1 MRNIK
6 NIIFISLLLG
16 VVCLGKVILAEEM
29 VEEKAEIVDISIDE
43 VTQMALKDSLD
54 IQIAKFD
61 AYIKR
66 KSLKKAESIFDPL
79 LRGEAYYLDSEKD
92 QASSFL
98 GTKQIESNYG
108 LGLEKKYSTGTMLQ
122 FDAQSGGV
130 DSDYPFADINPY
142 SESSLGL
149 SLVQPLGKNFF
160 GLAER
165 KGIELN
171 KIDIENAEYTSLDEI
186 ENSLYRIQMAYW
198 SLVLR
203 CEEVR
208 IKKDMLNEAK
218 KLYGIY
224 QDKYK
229 LNLVEKS
236 DLLAIEAN
244 VKIRENDVLLADLER
259 QKANKEL
266 LFLLNKEDV
275 SICFSPT
282 DRLEIEPV
290 DVDLHQSLREALANR
305 RDYLR
310 SKNLI
315 KMNDLSIRIRDNS
328 LWPEIDLKASLVRNG
343 LDANFADSWGEVFSK
358 NQTEFFLG
366 LSVSRPLGNR
376 YAQAEREETELRKE
390 QLLLSLKQTER
401 FILKEVHNRV
411 NEVNTLRSNL
421 EKSYDILKLQR
432 DKLEEEKKRLR
443 YARTSSD
450 ILIRY
455 EEDVLN
461 AQISLA
467 LALFNYRQSVVNLDL
482 TRNTLLNKYWKGSL

>member
-16 VVCLGKVILAEEM
+16 VVCLGKVILAEEIR
-29 VEEKAEIVDISIDE
+29 EEKAEIVDISIDE
-43 VTQMALKDSLD
+43 VTQLALENSLD

-61 AYIKR
+61 AYIGR
-66 KSLKKAESIFDPL
+66 KAVTKAESIFDPL
-79 LRGEAYYLDSEKD
+79 LKGEAYYFDNRKD

-98 GTKQIESNYG
+98 GTKQIQSNYG
-108 LGLEKKYSTGTMLQ
+108 FRLEKEFATGTMLQ
-122 FDAQSGGV
+122 FDIQSGGV
-130 DSDYPFADINPY
+130 DSDSPFADINPY
-142 SESSLGL
+142 NESSLGL

-160 GLAER
+160 GLADR
-165 KGIELN
+165 KGIELS

-186 ENSLYRIQMAYW
+186 ENALYRVEMAYW

-203 CEEVR
+203 CEELR
-208 IKKDMLNEAK
+208 IKKDMLKEAK

-259 QKANKEL
+259 EKANQEL

-282 DRLEIEPV
+282 DRLEIEAV
-290 DVDLHQSLREALANR
+290 DVDLRESLREAIANR
-305 RDYLR
+305 RDYMRL
-310 SKNLI
+310 KNFI
-315 KMNDLSIRIRDNS
+315 RMNDLSVKIKDNS

-343 LDANFADSWGEVFSK
+343 LDDSFAESWGEVFQKS
-358 NQTEFFLG
+358 QTEFFLG

-376 YAQAEREETELRKE
+376 YARAELEETELRKE
-390 QLLLSLKQTER
+390 QLLLSLKQIER
-401 FILKEVHNRV
+401 FIIKEVHNRV
-411 NEVNTLRSNL
+411 KEANTLKSNL

-432 DKLEEEKKRLR
+432 AKLEEEKRRLK

-450 ILIRY
+450 ILVRY
-455 EEDVLN
+455 EEDLLN

-482 TRNTLLNKYWKGSL
+482 TKNTLLGKYWKGSL

>member
-6 NIIFISLLLG
+6 NIIFILWLLG
-16 VVCLGKVILAEEM
+16 MVCFGKVLLAEEM

-43 VTQMALKDSLD
+43 VTQLALENSLD

-61 AYIKR
+61 AYVKR

-79 LRGEAYYLDSEKD
+79 LRGEAYYLDSQKD

-98 GTKQIESNYG
+98 GTKQIGSNYG
-108 LGLEKKYSTGTMLQ
+108 LSLEKKYATGMMLQ
-122 FDAQSGGV
+122 LDAQTARV
-130 DSDYPFADINPY
+130 DSDSPFADINPY
-142 SESSLGL
+142 NESSLGL

-165 KGIELN
+165 KGIEIS
-171 KIDIENAEYTSLDEI
+171 KIDIENEEYTSLDEI
-186 ENSLYRIQMAYW
+186 ENALYQVHMAYW

-203 CEEVR
+203 CEELR

-259 QKANKEL
+259 DKANKEL

-282 DRLEIEPV
+282 DRLEIEAV
-290 DVDLHQSLREALANR
+290 DVDLHESLREAVANR

-310 SKNLI
+310 LKNLI
-315 KMNDLSIRIRDNS
+315 TMNDLSVKIKDNS

-343 LDANFADSWGEVFSK
+343 LDTSFAESWGEVFSK
-358 NQTEFFLG
+358 SQTEFFLG
-366 LSVSRPLGNR
+366 LSVTRPLGNR
-376 YAQAEREETELRKE
+376 YARAELEETELRKE
-390 QLLLSLKQTER
+390 QLLLSLKQIER
-401 FILKEVHNRV
+401 FIIKEVHNGV
-411 NEVNTLRSNL
+411 KEVNTLKTHL

-432 DKLEEEKKRLR
+432 AKLEEEKRRLR

-450 ILIRY
+450 ILVRY
-455 EEDVLN
+455 EEDLLN

-482 TRNTLLNKYWKGSL
+482 TKNTLLGKYWKGPL